1 MSSISM
7 IFLNWKRRDNL
18 SIILDKVK
26 KQTELPS
33 IYVID
38 NSFTDPN
45 NKITTD
51 ETINYIPSDN
61 SLQCWSR
68 WNLSKDISSKYICVM
83 DDDLIF
89 TDDNVLEICKNYL
102 DLNVYVDAV
111 GYAGVLDDGNNN
123 YWRSTH
129 LHIPTDVDTNV
140 KVIKGRFMFIRKESL
155 ITLDMTPDF
164 TCDDIK
170 VSSHLRNKVLLS
182 DLRGKFTNMSE
193 GEEAVHRQPQQHQR
207 RLDAMHKYF
216 KK

>member
-7 IFLNWKRRDNL
+7 ILLNWKRRQNL

-26 KQTELPS
+26 QQTELPT

-38 NSFTDPN
+38 NSFTDPI
-45 NKITTD
+45 NKITVD
-51 ETINYIPSDN
+51 ESINYIPSDN

-68 WNLSKDISSKYICVM
+68 WNLSKDLSSNYICVM

-89 TDDNVLEICKNYL
+89 IDDRVLEICKNYL
-102 DLNVYVDAV
+102 DLNPQVDAV
-111 GYAGVLDDGNNN
+111 GFAGVLDDGGNN

-129 LHIPTDVDTNV
+129 LHNPLDNDTEV
-140 KVIKGRFMFIRKESL
+140 KVIKGRFMFIRKDRL
-155 ITLDMTPDF
+155 NDLDMTPDF

-170 VSSHLRNKVLLS
+170 VSSHLQKKVLLS
-182 DLRGKFTNMSE
+182 DLRGKFKNMEE
-193 GEEAVHRQPQQHQR
+193 GMEAVHRQPQQHQK
-207 RLDAMHKYF
+207 RLDAMNKYF